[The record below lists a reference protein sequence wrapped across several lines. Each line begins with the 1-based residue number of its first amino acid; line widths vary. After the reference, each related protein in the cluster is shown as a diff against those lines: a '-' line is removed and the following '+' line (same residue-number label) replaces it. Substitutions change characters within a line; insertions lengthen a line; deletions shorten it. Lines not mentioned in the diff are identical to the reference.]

1 MRRPIQPLRRKPGRP
16 TGADEVHRGEREIIA
31 RD

>member
-1 MRRPIQPLRRKPGRP
+1 MIEREGR
-16 TGADEVHRGEREIIA
+16 TGFRFNDASVHRGEREIIA